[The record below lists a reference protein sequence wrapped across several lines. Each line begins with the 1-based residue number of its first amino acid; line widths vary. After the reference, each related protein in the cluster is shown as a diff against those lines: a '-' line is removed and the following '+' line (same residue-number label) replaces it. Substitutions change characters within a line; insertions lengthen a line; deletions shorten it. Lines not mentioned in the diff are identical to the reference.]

1 MKILTA
7 PLGYILTKTI
17 KYDDVQEIR
26 EFCLS
31 LSDDQEYRKSVEI
44 MTKKGLVK
52 MLKDNGFEFE
62 ED

>member
-7 PLGYILTKTI
+7 PLGYILIKTI
-17 KYDDVQEIR
+17 KYDDVQAIR

-31 LSDDQEYRKSVEI
+31 LSDDQEYRKSVE
-44 MTKKGLVK
+44 MKTKKGLVK